1 MKRIFLFLTLFLG
14 CIAWAFSDH
23 NKTIENSRLP
33 LSATT
38 FIQKHFPS
46 TGIRQAAEES
56 DYKKKGYTVWLENGI
71 EIEFDRQGEWKEI
84 NSNATLG
91 IPEAIVPAEI
101 LDYVRQQYP
110 QNKIT
115 NIEKQK
121 RGEYEIELDNGVEI
135 TFNRHFKVIDIDR

>member
-23 NKTIENSRLP
+23 NKNIECSRLP

-46 TGIRQAAEES
+46 TSIRQAAEES
-56 DYKKKGYTVWLENGI
+56 EYKKKSYTVWLENGI
-71 EIEFDRQGEWKEI
+71 EIEFDRQGEWNEI

-91 IPEAIVPAEI
+91 IPDAIIPDRI
-101 LDYVRQQYP
+101 LDYVHREYP

-115 NIEKQK
+115 DIEKRK
-121 RGEYEIELDNGVEI
+121 KGEYEIELDNGMEI
-135 TFNRHFKVIDIDR
+135 TFNRYFKVIDIDH

>member
-23 NKTIENSRLP
+23 NKNIESSQLP
-33 LSATT
+33 LTATT

-46 TGIRQAAEES
+46 TSISQAAEES
-56 DYKKKGYTVWLENGI
+56 EYKKKSYTVWLENGI

-91 IPEAIVPAEI
+91 IPDAIIPARI
-101 LDYVRQQYP
+101 LSYIHQQYP
-110 QNKIT
+110 NNKIT
-115 NIEKQK
+115 DIE
-121 RGEYEIELDNGVEI
+121 RGKKGDYEIQLDDGVEI
-135 TFNRHFKVIDIDR
+135 TFNRRFEVIDIDN